1 MRKIDSSSKEV
12 FIPVDVL
19 TLRRRRTDMYQG
31 AKILEQHMRLDIL
44 AFEKPLPS
52 RHGSDGSPFCCWWKS
67 RSLDRRIVFQ
77 LPCFEVPKVI
87 ARDETFV
94 LSCVFLRKGQRRQT

>member
-19 TLRRRRTDMYQG
+19 TLRRRQTDMYQG

-44 AFEKPLPS
+44 AFEK
-52 RHGSDGSPFCCWWKS
+52 
-67 RSLDRRIVFQ
+67 Q
-77 LPCFEVPKVI
+77 
-87 ARDETFV
+87 
-94 LSCVFLRKGQRRQT
+94 